1 MATILYKTAGEK
13 VTAAEAQTASKAFTP
28 DKGYEFVGWSAT
40 AGSVATV
47 DFSNGIEITT
57 DKTFYPVEKISDLFK
72 KSGLPDGSWSKFTI
86 DGYSENFLTT
96 SPLYDFSDLTEGY
109 SNSGVGKLAAFEIKK
124 YMHIGAT
131 VGALDE
137 GNPGI
142 PFSVKVKDIIDFGFI
157 DTSAITGSVSFS
169 VKSSFSNTTYYLK
182 LTKTSDGFDFSL
194 LFLYDSISTHIIPAK
209 RLTGYSLGDI
219 VPIKDALSYLGTN
232 NAYSLRYLSY
242 DSI

>member
-13 VTAAEAQTASKAFTP
+13 VTAAEAQSAANSFTP
-28 DKGYEFVGWSAT
+28 DEGYEFIGWSAT
-40 AGSVATV
+40 AGSTATV

-57 DKTFYPVEKISDLFK
+57 DKTFYPVEKIEDLFK
-72 KSGLPDGSWSKFTI
+72 KGGLPDGSWSRYTV
-86 DGYSENFLTT
+86 DGESENFLTT
-96 SPLYDFSDLTEGY
+96 PQLYDFSDLTEG
-109 SNSGVGKLAAFEIKK
+109 SSPASVGKLYNYEIKK
-124 YMHIGAT
+124 YIHIGAT

-142 PFSVKVKDIIDFGFI
+142 PFSLKVKDIIDFGFI
-157 DTSAITGSVSFS
+157 DTSGITDSVSFS

-194 LFLYDSISTHIIPAK
+194 LFLYDSISTHIIPAN

-219 VPIKDALSYLGTN
+219 VPINDALSYLGTN
-232 NAYSLRYLSY
+232 NEYSLRYLSY